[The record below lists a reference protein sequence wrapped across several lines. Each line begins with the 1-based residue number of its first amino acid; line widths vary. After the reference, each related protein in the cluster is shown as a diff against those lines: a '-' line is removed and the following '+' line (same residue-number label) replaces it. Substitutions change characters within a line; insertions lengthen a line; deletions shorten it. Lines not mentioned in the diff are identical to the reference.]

1 MFKLWSLIKDRVAK
15 WTGSVHWHVNK
26 TVTAS
31 ELDVL
36 RVKLKN
42 DYFIILTRH
51 NGYLSTYAISI
62 AHFLLTL
69 GKRGYYSHVLMNLED
84 EVNKDADFRF
94 IEATGKGTHFSD
106 FKDVFDPQITSVAL
120 LKPKSMTLEKWTRAM
135 DKAKTA
141 LGRPYDTVF
150 DLATDNEL
158 SCVELVRFALRGE
171 PNYDEDFKEFESM
184 ISKYKNLT
192 PQMFFGC
199 PDFEIVWETRH

>member
-1 MFKLWSLIKDRVAK
+1 MNRLWQHLKDRISR
-15 WTGSVHWHVNK
+15 WTSTVRWEVK
-26 TVTAS
+26 ETVTPA

-36 RVKLKN
+36 RLKLKK
-42 DYFIILTRH
+42 DYYIILTRH
-51 NGYLSTYAISI
+51 NGFLSTYAISI

-69 GKRGYYSHVLMNLED
+69 GKRGYYAHVLMNLED
-84 EVNKDADFRF
+84 EANKDADFRF

-141 LGRPYDTVF
+141 L
-150 DLATDNEL
+150 
-158 SCVELVRFALRGE
+158 SCVELVRFALRAE
-171 PNYDEDFKEFESM
+171 PTYDEDFKNFEAM
-184 ISKYKNLT
+184 IAKYKNLT
-192 PQMFFGC
+192 PQMFFDC